1 MPRSRS
7 RRRSRSGSGS
17 GSRSRSSS
25 SSSYDSSSSEDSDE
39 KEQRL
44 AREEERKAARLE
56 RKEAAKRKAKEAAKA
71 AERKANEAAATDLA
85 GKISWMIMDTINEY
99 EKGEEEDDE
108 DDEDSANMV
117 QLLGRKKSGSQAS
130 VVDCNDWAQLEAYL
144 RKTFDVDPSNKKV
157 GMKVRLSI
165 GGVTKLAQRIVDA
178 DTMAN
183 WWAQMEDVLDLN
195 SLPERSTCSVYADL
209 FAPKGAFKK
218 KKTKKKGETARAKA
232 ERDLFN
238 SLVKSIY
245 GEKPGHFAEGQWTAE
260 ASEIMRRNGSLLDK
274 FLPMQRLTEKVMG
287 DSNYMPNPCVIVCP
301 FGGAKCPRGR
311 FRMNGSCK
319 PSQLY
324 SHWQTAHSENPA
336 AKQLEARWR
345 KAIKD
350 KSLSTAQLDACVPV
364 EMEPDEEAG
373 GEPLRAA
380 PSPAEGAKYHW
391 PHTFARDSA
400 EHDTWL
406 QAVGDI

>member
-238 SLVKSIY
+238 SLVTSIY